1 MKNKYLLSLSL
12 VLILIFQACGGSESS
27 EAQPDRIP
35 AGEDTPINEPDDSNN
50 PPPPPGDDNE
60 SSQDDNV
67 DNGGPTVEEALKILE
82 DISDDV
88 IRCIDNDVYG
98 LYDQYLNGYTP
109 DEYEAQVVVTC
120 SKNPEAY
127 GPIDGEQAGPP
138 PGEPDDGSTPPDDG
152 RDDSEA
158 PGEPEDDE
166 NNPPPANDEGS
177 YEDFENFYTYF
188 GGPAIPEQREFL
200 TYQYLGSTSQDSVAE
215 LESIFFGQQLPE
227 NETTFND
234 ALYKSGWLQNTC
246 PFDATNLGEVKD
258 LGLVIDYNTPGIT
271 AIPMNDPGFLSRDKG
286 LETMADPSAVLLD
299 DSTIALYFTGDHR
312 ASNQSS
318 RWTSSTPITSVN
330 DTISFS
336 IESDYNLLTRLNWRN
351 MFYENGSWTS
361 YGALGT
367 LGVSTWYK
375 WTSSDGLVW
384 SGETA
389 LLTAGDISSY
399 REASGYVAENGAS
412 AYVTKISDSE
422 YYAVFTGYRE
432 DFEKPNGTDVNGDG
446 VVAGE
451 YVVIY
456 KSTDGNSWSYHD
468 IFHGGSEAVI
478 TKTTTGEY
486 VLTATT
492 GCTYL
497 STDAKNWGYGFNA
510 QLYGSVG
517 NMGNGVLLA
526 DGWRLVFGTSSNL
539 GMPLKASKI
548 TNTSISDLYLKAMK
562 NYIPSVDEIEVPYE
576 FNY

>member
-1 MKNKYLLSLSL
+1 MKKSINIG
-12 VLILIFQACGGSESS
+12 LILFLLLQACSSS
-27 EAQPDRIP
+27 ENTENQASVEPIS
-35 AGEDTPINEPDDSNN
+35 EDTPINEPAEPNK
-50 PPPPPGDDNE
+50 PPPPGDDNAPPKDDKG
-60 SSQDDNV
+60 QD
-67 DNGGPTVEEALKILE
+67 GGPTVNEALTILE
-82 DISDDV
+82 DVSDDV

-98 LYDQYLNGYTP
+98 LYDQYLNGYIP
-109 DEYEAQVVVTC
+109 DEYEAKVVVTC
-120 SKNPEAY
+120 FNNPEAY
-127 GPIDGEQAGPP
+127 GPIDGDQAGSP
-138 PGEPDDGSTPPDDG
+138 PGEPDDG
-152 RDDSEA
+152 RDDREA
-158 PGEPEDDE
+158 PGEPDDD
-166 NNPPPANDEGS
+166 NNPPPANDEDT
-177 YEDFENFYTYF
+177 YEDYENFYTYF
-188 GGPAIPEQREFL
+188 GGPAIPEQREYL
-200 TYQYLGSTSQDSVAE
+200 SYQYLGSTTQDAVAE
-215 LESIFFGQQLPE
+215 LESIFFGQSLP
-227 NETTFND
+227 NNVDTFND

-286 LETMADPSAVLLD
+286 LETMADPSVVLLD

-318 RWTSSTPITSVN
+318 RWVSSTPITSVN

-375 WTSSDGLVW
+375 WTSTDGLEW
-384 SGETA
+384 SGQTE
-389 LLTAGDISSY
+389 LLTAGDINTY
-399 REASGYVAENGAS
+399 REAEGYVAEDGAS
-412 AYVTKISDSE
+412 AYVTKISNSE

-486 VLTATT
+486 VLTSTT

-510 QLYGSVG
+510 KLYGSVG
-517 NMGNGVLLA
+517 DMGNGVLLA
-526 DGWRLVFGTSSNL
+526 DGWRLVFGTSSNV
-539 GMPLKASKI
+539 GMPLAASKI
-548 TNTSISDLYLKAMK
+548 TNTSISNLYLKAMK